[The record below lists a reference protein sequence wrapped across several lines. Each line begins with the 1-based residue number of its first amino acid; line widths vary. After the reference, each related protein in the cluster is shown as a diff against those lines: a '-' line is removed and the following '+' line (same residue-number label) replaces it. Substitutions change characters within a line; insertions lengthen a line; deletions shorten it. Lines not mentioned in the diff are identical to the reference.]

1 MKTVA
6 VLLSFIPLA
15 VSAQRLDLSRALDEA
30 TRKGPE
36 AQILQAS
43 LDSANLMVREVRAVA
58 YPKLNGYVNA
68 GLGHQV
74 NTMGKLLDGLG
85 GALGAYGQSIGS
97 LDHRI
102 GVLEDSSRAP
112 HGNSMGPLAA
122 VKDAMG
128 TSSDDPYWS
137 LGYGLQVTQ
146 PLFTFGKVTTALNM
160 AKTQD
165 QLTAVRMQG
174 ARIAIQ
180 GDVVSLYTASVLAKA
195 KLETTRRSVERQKA
209 VVDQMQRNFQMGFG
223 ARAQVLLAKS
233 TLLRL
238 TPELLAGERDA
249 RVARKALN
257 RLLGRNPDDT
267 TELDTLGMPALEARR
282 VPTRDEL
289 LKSTLAGRQDLK
301 VMRAGISLQEDY
313 AKILRANNLPNIAA
327 MGKFGF
333 TAADQDMGNS
343 AKNAFKWE
351 NREWSVGLGLQWN
364 IFDGFEQSSKS
375 GEVRAAVRQMQVR
388 EGDLRRMIEMDVD
401 RAISDRIA
409 ADSSLA
415 AAQEGVAAATEA
427 RDWFSRNFANGSG
440 QLSDL
445 LQAEENQRLA
455 ELGLLAARLE
465 RTKTAARISLVQ
477 GQDLISIS
485 EAP

>member
-6 VLLSFIPLA
+6 LLCSLLPLA
-15 VSAQRLDLSRALDEA
+15 VSARTLDLSLALDEA

-36 AQILQAS
+36 SEILRAS
-43 LDSANLMVREVRAVA
+43 EDSAKLMVREVRAVA
-58 YPKLNGYVNA
+58 FPKLSAYANA

-74 NTMGKLLDGLG
+74 NTMGKLMEGLG
-85 GALGAYGQSIGS
+85 GALGAYGQSIGG
-97 LDHRI
+97 LDHRV
-102 GVLEDSSRAP
+102 GALEDSLRAP
-112 HGNSMGPLAA
+112 HGNSMGPLSAA
-122 VKDAMG
+122 KDALG
-128 TSSDDPYWS
+128 TTSDDPYWS

-146 PLFTFGKVTTALNM
+146 PVFTFGKVTTALNM

-165 QLTAVRMQG
+165 RLTAIRLQG
-174 ARIAIQ
+174 ARNAIQ
-180 GDVVSLYTASVLAKA
+180 GSVVDLYTTSILAKA
-195 KLETTRRSVERQKA
+195 RLETTRRSMERQKA
-209 VVDQMQRNFQMGFG
+209 VVDQMQRNFQLGFG
-223 ARAQVLLAKS
+223 AKAQVLLAKS

-238 TPELLAGERDA
+238 TPDLLAGERDA
-249 RVARKALN
+249 RVARKGLN

-267 TELDTLGMPALEARR
+267 TELDTTGLPALEARK
-282 VPTRDEL
+282 VPSREEL
-289 LKSTLAGRQDLK
+289 LKSTLSNRQDLK
-301 VMRAGISLQEDY
+301 AMREAILLQEDY
-313 AKILRANNLPNIAA
+313 AKILRANNLPTIAA

-333 TAADQDMGNS
+333 SAADQDMGNS
-343 AKNAFKWE
+343 AKNAFKWD
-351 NREWSVGLGLQWN
+351 NREWSVGLGMQWSV
-364 IFDGFEQSSKS
+364 FDGFEQSSKA

-388 EGDLRRMIEMDVD
+388 ENDLRRLIEIEVD

-415 AAQEGVAAATEA
+415 AAREGVAAATEA